1 MGLRVSFV
9 DKMFTDRKAATR
21 SLLSCQGYSKC
32 LFSSLNISIR
42 TYKAYEG
49 QSRKELVITCK
60 CFHSFVLILIL
71 QNS

>member
-42 TYKAYEG
+42 TRRHMKANHA
-49 QSRKELVITCK
+49 R
-60 CFHSFVLILIL
+60 
-71 QNS
+71 NW